1 MALKNSEQM
10 KGPSSSRRLG
20 KILTLDTRA
29 YSSVLQGALLGAGAG
44 FIYCKSQAHGMMDTQ
59 KGHRNWISVEASE
72 IRKLLE
78 KPGWVRDAMMSSTK
92 GHCP

>member
-10 KGPSSSRRLG
+10 KGPSSSRPLG

-59 KGHRNWISVEASE
+59 KGHRNCGSFRNKEAV
-72 IRKLLE
+72 RKTWL
-78 KPGWVRDAMMSSTK
+78 GQRCHDVQY
-92 GHCP
+92 